1 MCLCLERAYR
11 QVILTD
17 MMMVTT
23 LQVGKGSL
31 HRKRAAKWIIRNHH
45 GTGNVH
51 IDTEFLVGNIW
62 YSGSQPS
69 QCRDRLI

>member
-31 HRKRAAKWIIRNHH
+31 HRKRAAKWII
-45 GTGNVH
+45 
-51 IDTEFLVGNIW
+51 DTEFLVGNIW